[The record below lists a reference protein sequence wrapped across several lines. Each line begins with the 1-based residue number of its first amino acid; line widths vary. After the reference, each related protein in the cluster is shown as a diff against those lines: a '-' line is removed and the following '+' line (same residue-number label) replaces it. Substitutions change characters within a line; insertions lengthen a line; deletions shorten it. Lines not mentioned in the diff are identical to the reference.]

1 MVYVNKFRKQSYWL
15 FYYFFSLCVFLL
27 TNLTLEE
34 EGETVKT
41 ETTLLGF
48 IKFDVK
54 LVYYYA

>member
-1 MVYVNKFRKQSYWL
+1 MLIGFGSNHIG
-15 FYYFFSLCVFLL
+15 YFIIFSLCVFLL

-41 ETTLLGF
+41 ETTLFGF